1 MRGIGIIWRLAI
13 VAALVAAVSV
23 GIRVALRGAAD
34 HGADDPDAPGS
45 VDQWPPV
52 PRRPED

>member
-1 MRGIGIIWRLAI
+1 VRGIGIIWRLAI

-23 GIRVALRGAAD
+23 GIRMATRGAAD
-34 HGADDPDAPGS
+34 HGVDDADAPGS

>member
-1 MRGIGIIWRLAI
+1 VRGTGIIWRLAI

-23 GIRVALRGAAD
+23 GIRMATRGAAD
-34 HGADDPDAPGS
+34 HGVDDADAPGS